1 MIRFKLWYKNLFIG
15 YLVYDKINQIFDRY
29 PWTFTYS
36 TDFIQQNIIK
46 PLLDFPILVDENG
59 LPKMYMSKQLFLF
72 FKNRIPPPNRSGIL
86 QERTKKG
93 IEDDDISMLIHF
105 GHRCITDPFVLT
117 FNPID

>member
-1 MIRFKLWYKNLFIG
+1 MIRFKLWYKNIFVGVLLYDSLNKILNDKPWSFYYSDEFKKQNQLSLLLEFPDVNMIYVSKDLFT
-15 YLVYDKINQIFDRY
+15 IFK
-29 PWTFTYS
+29 S
-36 TDFIQQNIIK
+36 
-46 PLLDFPILVDENG
+46 
-59 LPKMYMSKQLFLF
+59 
-72 FKNRIPPPNRSGIL
+72 RIPPPNRTDIL